1 MKNLKLKHKILLSFI
16 AAIVLI
22 VAVLSSLSFRD
33 MKAQLYHDNTALVAG
48 LAEREATK
56 IATWLNS
63 RQAMLAA
70 AANHL
75 QDDPHPALQLIE
87 QAGDFQLGY
96 FGTAEGVMLDA
107 QPRDRSN
114 YDPRV
119 RPWYRQ
125 AVQENRAI
133 VTPPY
138 EDATFGGTVV
148 TLARPVTDTAGRLQG
163 VIGADVAISSLIAG
177 VNAIELPA
185 EGYAMMLS
193 QNGTVIAYQ
202 DASLALQPA
211 TRIDAALTA
220 DNLSRWQQLTRLNP
234 AQLNQ
239 TDKLV
244 YAQAVP
250 DSDWQLLFVLDQA
263 ALEAPLTGL
272 VWRQLGVSILVILA
286 AVVLIG
292 LLMQYLLGPL
302 VKVSRAL
309 AQIADGRGDLTQRIE
324 LHGRDEVGLL
334 AANFNRF
341 VASQAELIRQIRHQ
355 AEHLGGNA
363 EQASV
368 RANQTVT
375 ELGRA
380 QQEIT
385 LVATAVTEMASAT
398 QEIAHNAEQTAT
410 AAQQS
415 SASTEQG
422 KQLVNKTRD
431 SIFSLAKEMEQAAAV
446 ITRLDQHAHD
456 ISSVLATIQGVA
468 EQTNL
473 LALNAAIE
481 AARAGEQGRG
491 FAVVADEVR
500 VLSQRTHAS
509 TEEIQGT
516 IATLQQATGEAV
528 TLMQA
533 SRNMA
538 ELSVEDAE
546 AAAGALEEITAAV
559 GLISDMAS
567 QIATAAEEQS
577 QVTGEI
583 TQNTTAIKDVSD
595 ELASDAEQSLKQSR
609 DLHQQAGEL
618 NGLVSAFTL

>member
-1 MKNLKLKHKILLSFI
+1 MV
-16 AAIVLI
+16 AIVLT
-22 VAVLSSLSFRD
+22 VAALSTLSFRD
-33 MKAQLYHDNTALVAG
+33 MKAQLYLDSEQLVAG
-48 LAEREATK
+48 LAARETAK
-56 IATWLNS
+56 VAEWLRI
-63 RQAMLAA
+63 RQAMLTAA
-70 AANHL
+70 GQQLEGN
-75 QDDPHPALQLIE
+75 PRPALQLVE
-87 QAGDFQLGY
+87 QAGDFQLAY
-96 FGTAEGVMLDA
+96 LGTTEGVMIDA
-107 QPRDRSN
+107 QPRDRSG
-114 YDPRV
+114 YDPRT
-119 RPWYRQ
+119 RPWYKQ
-125 AVQENRAI
+125 ALQANTAM

-138 EDATFGGTVV
+138 EDVAFGVTVV
-148 TLARPVTDTAGRLQG
+148 TLAQPVTTSTGQLLG
-163 VIGADVAISSLIAG
+163 IIGADVAISSLVND
-177 VNAIELPA
+177 VNAIRLPA
-185 EGYAMMLS
+185 QGQAMMLS
-193 QNGTVIAYQ
+193 RDGTLIAYQ

-211 TRIDAALTA
+211 TRLAEELTA
-220 DNLSRWQQLTRLNP
+220 GNLSRWQGSERLNP
-234 AQLNQ
+234 VSING
-239 TDKLV
+239 TDKLIHV
-244 YAQAVP
+244 STIP
-250 DSDWQLLFVLDQA
+250 GSDWQLLFMLDKA
-263 ALEAPLTGL
+263 ALEAPLSTL
-272 VWRQLGVSILVILA
+272 LWRQLGLSALVILA
-286 AVVLIG
+286 ALVLIG
-292 LLMQYLLGPL
+292 LLLQFLLGPL
-302 VKVSRAL
+302 LKVSRAL

-341 VASQAELIRQIRHQ
+341 VASQAELIRHIRQQ
-355 AEHLGGNA
+355 AESLGGNA

-380 QQEIT
+380 QQEVT
-385 LVATAVTEMASAT
+385 MVATAVTEMASAT

-422 KQLVNKTRD
+422 KQLVHKTRD
-431 SIFSLAKEMEQAAAV
+431 SIFSLAREMEQAAAV

-516 IATLQQATGEAV
+516 IDTLQQATGEAV
-528 TLMQA
+528 KLMQA

-538 ELSVEDAE
+538 ELSAEDAE
-546 AAAGALEEITAAV
+546 AAAQALEEITAAV

-595 ELASDAEQSLKQSR
+595 ELASDAEQSLQQSK
-609 DLHQQAGEL
+609 DLHRQAGEL

>member
-1 MKNLKLKHKILLSFI
+1 MQNLQLKHKILLSFMV
-16 AAIVLI
+16 AIVLT
-22 VAVLSSLSFRD
+22 VAALSTLSFRD
-33 MKAQLYHDNTALVAG
+33 MKAQLYLDSEQLVAG
-48 LAEREATK
+48 LAARETAK
-56 IATWLNS
+56 VAEWLRI
-63 RQAMLAA
+63 RQAMLTAA
-70 AANHL
+70 GQQLEGN
-75 QDDPHPALQLIE
+75 PRPALQLVE
-87 QAGDFQLGY
+87 QAGDFQLAY
-96 FGTAEGVMLDA
+96 LGTTEGVMIDA
-107 QPRDRSN
+107 QPRDRSG
-114 YDPRV
+114 YDPRT
-119 RPWYRQ
+119 RPWYKQ
-125 AVQENRAI
+125 ALQANTAM

-138 EDATFGGTVV
+138 EDVAFGVTVV
-148 TLARPVTDTAGRLQG
+148 TLAQPVTTSTGQLLG
-163 VIGADVAISSLIAG
+163 IIGADVAISSLVND
-177 VNAIELPA
+177 VNAIRLPA
-185 EGYAMMLS
+185 QGQAMMLS
-193 QNGTVIAYQ
+193 RDGTLIAYQ

-211 TRIDAALTA
+211 TRLAEELTA
-220 DNLSRWQQLTRLNP
+220 GNLSRWQGSERLNP
-234 AQLNQ
+234 VSING
-239 TDKLV
+239 TDKLIHV
-244 YAQAVP
+244 STIP
-250 DSDWQLLFVLDQA
+250 GSDWQLLFMLDKA
-263 ALEAPLTGL
+263 ALEAPLSTL
-272 VWRQLGVSILVILA
+272 LWRQLGLSALVILA
-286 AVVLIG
+286 ALVLIG
-292 LLMQYLLGPL
+292 LLLQFLLGPL
-302 VKVSRAL
+302 LKVSRAL

-341 VASQAELIRQIRHQ
+341 VASQAELIRHIRQQ
-355 AEHLGGNA
+355 AESLGGNA

-380 QQEIT
+380 QQEVT
-385 LVATAVTEMASAT
+385 MVATAVTEMASAT

-422 KQLVNKTRD
+422 KQLVHKTRD
-431 SIFSLAKEMEQAAAV
+431 SIFSLAREMEQAAAV

-516 IATLQQATGEAV
+516 IDTLQQATGEAV
-528 TLMQA
+528 KLMQA

-538 ELSVEDAE
+538 ELSAEDAE
-546 AAAGALEEITAAV
+546 AAAQALEEITAAV

-595 ELASDAEQSLKQSR
+595 ELASDAEQSLQQSK
-609 DLHQQAGEL
+609 DLHRQAGEL

>member
-1 MKNLKLKHKILLSFI
+1 MNNLKLKHKILLSFVV
-16 AAIVLI
+16 AIILTVAILSGLSFREMKDQLYQDSEQA
-22 VAVLSSLSFRD
+22 VAVL
-33 MKAQLYHDNTALVAG
+33 
-48 LAEREATK
+48 AEKEA
-56 IATWLNS
+56 ARVSEWLRI
-63 RQAMLAA
+63 RQAMLTAA
-70 AANHL
+70 GQQL
-75 QDDPHPALQLIE
+75 RDEPRPALQLVKE
-87 QAGDFQLGY
+87 AGDFQLSY
-96 FGTAEGVMLDA
+96 FGTADGVMIDA
-107 QPRDRSN
+107 QPRDRSS
-114 YDPRV
+114 YDPRS
-119 RPWYRQ
+119 RPWYKQ
-125 AVQENRAI
+125 AQQENRAI

-148 TLARPVTDTAGRLQG
+148 TLAQPVTHAAGGLAG
-163 VIGADVAISSLIAG
+163 VIGADVAISSLVDS
-177 VNAIELPA
+177 VNAIRLPA
-185 EGYAMMLS
+185 EGQAMMLS
-193 QNGTVIAYQ
+193 QDGTLIASQ
-202 DASLALQPA
+202 NAGLALQPA
-211 TRIDAALTA
+211 TRLDEELTA
-220 DNLSRWQQLTRLNP
+220 ANLSRWQQLTRLNP
-234 AQLNQ
+234 VTLNGEA
-239 TDKLV
+239 KLV
-244 YAQAVP
+244 YAEAIP
-250 DSDWQLLFVLDQA
+250 GSNWQLLFMLDKA
-263 ALEAPLTGL
+263 ALEAPLSGL
-272 VWRQLGVSILVILA
+272 LWRQLGMSALVILA
-286 AVVLIG
+286 AVVLIS

-302 VKVSRAL
+302 VGVSRAL
-309 AQIADGRGDLTQRIE
+309 AQIADGKGDLTQRIE
-324 LHGRDEVGLL
+324 LHGKDEVGLL

-341 VASQAELIRQIRHQ
+341 VSSQAELIRQIRHQ

-380 QQEIT
+380 QQEVT
-385 LVATAVTEMASAT
+385 MVATAVTEMASAT

-415 SASTEQG
+415 RASTEQG

-431 SIFSLAKEMEQAAAV
+431 SIFGLAKEMEQAAAV

-516 IATLQQATGEAV
+516 IGTLQQATGEAV
-528 TLMQA
+528 KLMQA

-546 AAAGALEEITAAV
+546 AAAQALEEITAAV

-595 ELASDAEQSLKQSR
+595 QLADDAEQSLKQSR

>member
-1 MKNLKLKHKILLSFI
+1 MQNLQLKHKILLSFMV
-16 AAIVLI
+16 AIVLT
-22 VAVLSSLSFRD
+22 VAALSTLSFRD
-33 MKAQLYHDNTALVAG
+33 MKAQLYLDSEQLVAG
-48 LAEREATK
+48 LAARETAK
-56 IATWLNS
+56 VAEWLRI
-63 RQAMLAA
+63 RQAMLTAA
-70 AANHL
+70 GQQLEGN
-75 QDDPHPALQLIE
+75 PRPALQLVE
-87 QAGDFQLGY
+87 QAGDFQLAY
-96 FGTAEGVMLDA
+96 LGTTEGVMIDA
-107 QPRDRSN
+107 QPRDRSG
-114 YDPRV
+114 YDPRT
-119 RPWYRQ
+119 RPWYKQ
-125 AVQENRAI
+125 ALQANTAM

-138 EDATFGGTVV
+138 EDATFGVTVV
-148 TLARPVTDTAGRLQG
+148 TLAQPVTTSTGQLLG
-163 VIGADVAISSLIAG
+163 IIGADVAISSLVND
-177 VNAIELPA
+177 VNAIRLPA
-185 EGYAMMLS
+185 QGQAMMLS
-193 QNGTVIAYQ
+193 RDGTLIAYQ

-211 TRIDAALTA
+211 TRLAEELTA
-220 DNLSRWQQLTRLNP
+220 GNLSRWQGSERLNP
-234 AQLNQ
+234 VSING
-239 TDKLV
+239 TDKLIHV
-244 YAQAVP
+244 STIP
-250 DSDWQLLFVLDQA
+250 GSDWQLLFMLDKA
-263 ALEAPLTGL
+263 ALEAPLSTL
-272 VWRQLGVSILVILA
+272 LWRQLGLSALVILA
-286 AVVLIG
+286 ALVLIG
-292 LLMQYLLGPL
+292 LLLQFLLGPL
-302 VKVSRAL
+302 LKVSRAL

-341 VASQAELIRQIRHQ
+341 VASQAELIRHIRQQ
-355 AEHLGGNA
+355 AESLGGNA

-380 QQEIT
+380 QQEVT
-385 LVATAVTEMASAT
+385 MVATAVTEMASAT

-422 KQLVNKTRD
+422 KQLVHKTRD
-431 SIFSLAKEMEQAAAV
+431 SIFSLAREMEQAAAV

-516 IATLQQATGEAV
+516 IDTLQQATGEAV
-528 TLMQA
+528 KLMQA

-538 ELSVEDAE
+538 ELSAEDAE
-546 AAAGALEEITAAV
+546 AAAQALEEITAAV

-595 ELASDAEQSLKQSR
+595 ELASDAEQSLQQSK
-609 DLHQQAGEL
+609 DLHRQAGEL